1 MDLELQANIR
11 VDVINLGVIR
21 KYSGIGI
28 LGMDEMK
35 HRIWSEKGREPKWIL
50 LGEAGGTII

>member
-35 HRIWSEKGREPKWIL
+35 HRIWSEKGREPKRIL